1 MGWRFCKDILGGP
14 GRNRTTDTRI
24 FNPLLYQLS
33 YQAKRGMIIATR
45 SRLCKSRLQLSS
57 STVFSVPE
65 VHHGHPA
72 IMPGMTTP
80 TSSTAHTTSDVC
92 IVGNGAIAKT
102 AALGFAQ
109 AGHSVTLLV
118 PASNPPGSAVTG
130 GERPWDVR
138 VYALNHTARDLLG
151 SLKVWDALDA
161 SRVAPVDAMAVNGD
175 GKNGGSLGF
184 DAFGAHTG
192 TLAWI
197 VEDSNLNGALDAALK
212 FAHKVEIVKGC
223 GARLTCGPQGAAV
236 QLEDGRRIDAGLV
249 IGADGRDSWVRGQCD
264 IGIDYRSY
272 HQQAIVTNFSCEK
285 PHHGVAHQWFTCS
298 DGIIALL
305 PLPGNRV
312 SLVWSAPEIL
322 AATLMEESLGELA
335 VRLGEYADEAL
346 GALRPLQPE
355 LVKAVP
361 LALVRPHALTAPHVA
376 LIGDAAHAI
385 HPLAGHGMNLGFGDI
400 NDLLRVVAKRE
411 EHRAPGDERV
421 LARYARAR
429 KEDVLLMQLATD
441 GLERLFGAN
450 LEPLRIARNLGLN
463 LLDKLPFIKRQL
475 MAHALGQSFSKE

>member
-1 MGWRFCKDILGGP
+1 M
-14 GRNRTTDTRI
+14 TTST
-24 FNPLLYQLS
+24 
-33 YQAKRGMIIATR
+33 
-45 SRLCKSRLQLSS
+45 SS
-57 STVFSVPE
+57 SVS
-65 VHHGHPA
+65 
-72 IMPGMTTP
+72 IR
-80 TSSTAHTTSDVC
+80 SDVC

-118 PASNPPGSAVTG
+118 PASTAAQNESAAAATS

-138 VYALNHTARDLLG
+138 VYALNHTARDLLA

-161 SRVAPVDAMAVNGD
+161 GRVAPVDAMAVHGD
-175 GKNGGSLGF
+175 GKHGGSLGF

-192 TLAWI
+192 ALAWI

-212 FAHKVEIVKGC
+212 FAHKVEVVKGC
-223 GARLTCGPQGAAV
+223 GTRLTCGPQGAAV
-236 QLEDGRRIDAGLV
+236 QLEDGRRIDASLV
-249 IGADGRDSWVRGQCD
+249 LGADGRDSWVRGQCD

-272 HQQAIVTNFSCEK
+272 HQKAIVTNFSCEK

-312 SLVWSAPEIL
+312 SLVWSAPETL
-322 AATLMEESLGELA
+322 AATLMEESMGELA
-335 VRLGEYADEAL
+335 VRLCEYADEPL
-346 GALRPLQPE
+346 GTLKPLQPE
-355 LVKAVP
+355 AVKAVS
-361 LALVRPHALTAPHVA
+361 LALVRPHSLTAPHVA
-376 LIGDAAHAI
+376 LIGDAAHAV

-400 NDLLRVVAKRE
+400 VDLLRVMSERE
-411 EHRAPGDERV
+411 EHRAIGDERV

-450 LEPLRIARNLGLN
+450 LEPLRVARNLGLN
-463 LLDKLPFIKRQL
+463 LLDKLPFIKRRL
-475 MAHALGQSFSKE
+475 MAHALGQ